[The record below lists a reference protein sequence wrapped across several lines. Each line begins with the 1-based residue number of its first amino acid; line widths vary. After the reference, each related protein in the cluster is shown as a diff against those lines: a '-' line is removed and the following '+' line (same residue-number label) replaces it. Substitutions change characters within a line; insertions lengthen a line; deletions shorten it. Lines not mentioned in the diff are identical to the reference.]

1 MENNIYKKISISVEK
16 EFIGLTGIIEK
27 VDLSTL
33 NIDDIKEIIK
43 NKSISCA
50 NDEKDFYNSLYKEIS
65 DKNLLDIMKK
75 IDTFLYNKKRKQKE
89 MLAKKLDKRVE
100 ESKNKDMSDF
110 IIQNKVSF
118 EEIKEILKDYI
129 YIYSKKNKIVYL
141 YLLNNIEL
149 KKERN
154 GINEIHNRLKNIN
167 IDLKVIVVDKNS
179 PLDKMTIKERADFKD
194 FFKNY

>member
-1 MENNIYKKISISVEK
+1 MENNIYKKISLSLEK
-16 EFIGLTGIIEK
+16 EFIGITTIVEK
-27 VDLSTL
+27 TDETTL
-33 NIDDIKEIIK
+33 NVNNIKEIIK
-43 NKSISCA
+43 NKSNSCTD
-50 NDEKDFYNSLYKEIS
+50 DEKDFYNSLYKEIS

-149 KKERN
+149 EKERI

>member
-1 MENNIYKKISISVEK
+1 MENNIYKKISLSLEK
-16 EFIGLTGIIEK
+16 EFIGITTIVEK
-27 VDLSTL
+27 TDETTL
-33 NIDDIKEIIK
+33 NVNNIKEIIK
-43 NKSISCA
+43 NKSNSCTD
-50 NDEKDFYNSLYKEIS
+50 DEKDFYELLYNEICAE
-65 DKNLLDIMKK
+65 NVLDTIKK
-75 IDTFLYNKKRKQKE
+75 IDVFLYNKKRKQKE
-89 MLAKKLDKRVE
+89 MLAKKLDKRVR

-149 KKERN
+149 EKERI

>member
-1 MENNIYKKISISVEK
+1 MENNIYKKISLSLEK
-16 EFIGLTGIIEK
+16 EFIGITTIVEK
-27 VDLSTL
+27 TDETTL
-33 NIDDIKEIIK
+33 NVNNIKEIIK
-43 NKSISCA
+43 NKSNSCTD
-50 NDEKDFYNSLYKEIS
+50 DEKDFYELLYNEICAE
-65 DKNLLDIMKK
+65 NVLDTIKK
-75 IDTFLYNKKRKQKE
+75 IDVFLYNKKRKQKE
-89 MLAKKLDKRVE
+89 MLAKKLDKRVR

>member
-1 MENNIYKKISISVEK
+1 MENNIYKKISLSLEK
-16 EFIGLTGIIEK
+16 EFIGITTIVEK
-27 VDLSTL
+27 TDVTTL
-33 NIDDIKEIIK
+33 NVNNIKEIIK
-43 NKSISCA
+43 NKSNSCTD
-50 NDEKDFYNSLYKEIS
+50 DEKDFYELLYNEICAE
-65 DKNLLDIMKK
+65 NVLDTIKK
-75 IDTFLYNKKRKQKE
+75 IDVFLYNKKRKQKE
-89 MLAKKLDKRVE
+89 MLAKKLDKRVR

-149 KKERN
+149 EKERI